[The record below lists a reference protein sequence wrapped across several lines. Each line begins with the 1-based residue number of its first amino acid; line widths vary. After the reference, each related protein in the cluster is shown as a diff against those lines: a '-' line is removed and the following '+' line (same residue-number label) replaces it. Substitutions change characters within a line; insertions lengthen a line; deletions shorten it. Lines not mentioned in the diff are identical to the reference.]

1 MLRIKEDNYIFLLF
15 LLSLLNS
22 VFGIVF
28 YVGLLYLVYRQKEIG
43 IVKFFLIATLRG
55 IISTAI
61 GTPLNYLDSIKLI
74 CYILLSLY
82 LLRSKMLKI
91 ISLQ

>member
-43 IVKFFLIATLRG
+43 IVKFFLIATYKYSNRNTFKLFRFNKINLLYFAI
-55 IISTAI
+55 IISTK
-61 GTPLNYLDSIKLI
+61 IKNV
-74 CYILLSLY
+74 
-82 LLRSKMLKI
+82 KNN
-91 ISLQ
+91 